1 MIGSRWPT
9 VALGEVLSLALAPER
24 VEPERSY
31 PALGVYGF
39 GRGVITD
46 KLPVR
51 GSDIA
56 APVLFK
62 VKAGQ
67 FIYSKLK
74 AFEGAFAVV
83 PDEADGRF
91 VTNEFPTFDCHAER
105 LDNGYLAWLFRLP
118 ATWAKLSEE
127 STGIGAR
134 RERVHPEQVLRF
146 RCMLPPLP
154 IQRSIARCLDSV
166 AERIAKRAAAAK
178 KVEVEL
184 GTMLQA
190 AFRRMTSGAPV
201 VRLGDVAPL
210 VRRNV
215 TVHAERI
222 YTEIGVRSFFR
233 GTFHRRSVSGAE
245 FTWQDLFTVHEGD
258 LVFSNLMAWE
268 GAVAVAGAEDCGCV
282 GNHRMLTCE
291 VDPSRAVPRFL
302 LFHFRQPAGSAQLI
316 ASSPGSIARNRT
328 LGPAALA
335 DLRVPLPSLDVQ
347 KEFDTLHAKAQDALA
362 AQQNATQE
370 LDKLLP
376 ALLHEAFG
384 EDTAALPRA
393 AA

>member
-9 VALGEVLSLALAPER
+9 VALGDVLSLSLAPEC

-46 KLPVR
+46 KPPVR

-83 PDEADGRF
+83 PHEVDGHF
-91 VTNEFPTFDCHAER
+91 VTNEFPTFDCNAER

-146 RCMLPPLP
+146 RCMLPPLL
-154 IQRSIARCLDSV
+154 IQRSIATRLDSV

-184 GTMLQA
+184 GAMLQA
-190 AFRRMTSGAPV
+190 AFRRMTAGAPV

-210 VRRNV
+210 VRRPV
-215 TVHAERI
+215 SVDPDQRYHELGI
-222 YTEIGVRSFFR
+222 RSFGR
-233 GTFHRRSVSGAE
+233 GTFHKQPVSGAE
-245 FTWQDLFTVHEGD
+245 IASKGVFSIHPGD
-258 LVFSNLMAWE
+258 LLFNIIFAWE
-268 GAVAVAGAEDCGCV
+268 GAIAVALPADAGRIGS
-282 GNHRMLTCE
+282 HRFLTC
-291 VDPSRAVPRFL
+291 VSDPARATAAFLRFAL
-302 LFHFRQPAGSAQLI
+302 LTPEGLAQVQR
-316 ASSPGSIARNRT
+316 ASPGGAGRNRT
-328 LGPAALA
+328 LSLDGCANLC
-335 DLRVPLPSLDVQ
+335 VPLPSLDVQ
-347 KEFDTLHAKAQDALA
+347 KGFDMLHAKAQAALA
-362 AQQNATQE
+362 AQENATRE
-370 LDKLLP
+370 LDSLLP

-384 EDTAALPRA
+384 NGTVELPRA